1 MIKELREATGAGILD
16 SKKALEANDG
26 NFDKAVEFLREKGL
40 ASAAKKSSREANDG
54 LVAARISEDGS
65 TGAMIEVNCET
76 DFVARTD
83 DFSEFVKQL
92 LQQAFS
98 QPVYAS
104 VDAFLASS
112 VNGSADQTV
121 AEAVKEAIGKLGE
134 NIIVRR
140 LVKYA
145 LDGEGT
151 VDAYIHSNNRVG
163 VLVELQTEGT
173 PTDRSALQ
181 ELAHDVALQ
190 IAAANP
196 QYVSPDEVPANIVE
210 EERKIYLAQLAEDKK
225 PEEIKARIVDGRLKK
240 FYQEVTLLEQSFG
253 KDDSL
258 SIHKLLQQAKKT
270 VGTPVTIRRFSR
282 FEIGVS

>member
-145 LDGEGT
+145 LDGEGS

-163 VLVELQTEGT
+163 VC
-173 PTDRSALQ
+173 
-181 ELAHDVALQ
+181 VA
-190 IAAANP
+190 
-196 QYVSPDEVPANIVE
+196 
-210 EERKIYLAQLAEDKK
+210 
-225 PEEIKARIVDGRLKK
+225 
-240 FYQEVTLLEQSFG
+240 
-253 KDDSL
+253 
-258 SIHKLLQQAKKT
+258 
-270 VGTPVTIRRFSR
+270 
-282 FEIGVS
+282 